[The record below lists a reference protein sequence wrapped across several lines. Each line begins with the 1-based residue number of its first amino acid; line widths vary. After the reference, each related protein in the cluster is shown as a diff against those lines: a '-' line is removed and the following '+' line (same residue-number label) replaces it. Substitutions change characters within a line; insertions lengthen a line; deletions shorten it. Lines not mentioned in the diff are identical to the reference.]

1 MYTVFIDEEGNRH
14 TATTQQYEVGTY
26 VIIDSDPS
34 KQFGVEVSEKRYH
47 EILRSLYKFIPE
59 ESSLI

>member
-1 MYTVFIDEEGNRH
+1 MYTTFVDEAEVKH
-14 TATTQQYEVGTY
+14 TATTQQYETGTY

-34 KQFGVEVSEKRYH
+34 KQFGVEVEEKRYH
-47 EILRSLYKFIPE
+47 EILRDLYKFIPE

>member
-1 MYTVFIDEEGNRH
+1 MYTTFVDEAGVKH
-14 TATTQQYEVGTY
+14 TASTLQYEVGTY

-34 KQFGVEVSEKRYH
+34 KQFGIEISEKRYH
-47 EILRSLYKFIPE
+47 EILREMFTFIPE

>member
-1 MYTVFIDEEGNRH
+1 MHTTFIDENGVKHN
-14 TATTQQYEVGTY
+14 ATTQQYEVGVY

-34 KQFGVEVSEKRYH
+34 KQFGIEIDERRYH
-47 EILRSLYKFIPE
+47 EILRGMFKFIPE